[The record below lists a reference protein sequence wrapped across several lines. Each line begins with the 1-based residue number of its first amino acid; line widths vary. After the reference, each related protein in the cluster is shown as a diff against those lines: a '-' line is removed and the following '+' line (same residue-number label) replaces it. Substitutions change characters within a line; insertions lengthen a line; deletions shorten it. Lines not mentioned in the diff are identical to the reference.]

1 MQNFFVAGFGYELP
15 GLVFFL
21 LYLVMSRPRA
31 AGRYSRRTQVL
42 VLLSAIVLVA
52 SVPLHYGTVPAARW
66 FVLVLPVLSLV
77 SIIAD
82 ARRQP
87 PTRR

>member
-42 VLLSAIVLVA
+42 VL
-52 SVPLHYGTVPAARW
+52 
-66 FVLVLPVLSLV
+66 PVLSLV